1 MLTATTIFTALF
13 HVSNLMAFF
22 AFLLKDQLQL
32 RLLMAASLFLQ
43 ALYYFALPGG
53 PLIDPLF
60 WKVASFFANLAMI
73 ILVFGGSIDFGIP
86 EDLRGLFNKIS
97 VLSPGQFKKL
107 TRQATRVTATGQPIL
122 IEGEKPRHLYYL
134 LKGEA
139 QLSKAGVTRIL
150 QAGQFLGEIAFLNS
164 SRASATVTPKPGAEC
179 IAWDADA
186 LKALLRNDKAI
197 DIAMRGTFN
206 HDLAAKVASSMPIE
220 RQSAS

>member
-1 MLTATTIFTALF
+1 MITAAAIFTALF

-22 AFLLKDQLQL
+22 AFLLRDQLQL
-32 RLLMAASLFLQ
+32 RLLMAVSLFLQ

-53 PLIDPLF
+53 PFIDPLF
-60 WKVASFFANLAMI
+60 WKVASFLANLAMI

-97 VLSPGQFKKL
+97 VLSPGQFRKL
-107 TRQATRVTATGQPIL
+107 TKHTSRVTTTSQAIL
-122 IEGEKPRHLYYL
+122 IEGEKPQHLYYL

-139 QLSKAGVTRIL
+139 QLSKAGLTRKL

-164 SRASATVTPKPGAEC
+164 SRASATVTLKQGAEC
-179 IAWDADA
+179 IAWDADG
-186 LKALLRNDKAI
+186 LKTLMRDDKAI
-197 DIAMRGTFN
+197 DIAMRGIFN
-206 HDLAAKVASSMPIE
+206 HDLAAKVASSIPIE

>member
-1 MLTATTIFTALF
+1 MITAAAIFTALF

-22 AFLLKDQLQL
+22 AFLLRDQLQL
-32 RLLMAASLFLQ
+32 RLLMAVSLLLQ
-43 ALYYFALPGG
+43 ALYYFAIPGG

-60 WKVASFFANLAMI
+60 WKMVSFIANLVMI

-97 VLSPGQFKKL
+97 VLSPGQFRKL
-107 TRQATRVTATGQPIL
+107 VKHSMRLSATGQPL
-122 IEGEKPRHLYYL
+122 IVEGEKPRHLYYL

-139 QLSKAGVTRIL
+139 QLSKAGATSIL

-164 SRASATVTPKPGAEC
+164 SLASATVELNSGAEC

-186 LKALLRNDKAI
+186 LKALMRKDKTI
-197 DIAMRGTFN
+197 DIAMRGIFN
-206 HDLAAKVASSMPIE
+206 HDLAAKVASSMPME